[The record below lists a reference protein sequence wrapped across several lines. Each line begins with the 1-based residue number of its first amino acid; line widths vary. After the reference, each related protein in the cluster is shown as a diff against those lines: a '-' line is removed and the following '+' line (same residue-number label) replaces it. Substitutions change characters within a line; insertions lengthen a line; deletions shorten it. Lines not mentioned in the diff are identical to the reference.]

1 MERADPMS
9 QVTWILGNGCNP
21 PRAPNQ
27 QDGKSGTRG
36 RRAASLE
43 AGRRETA
50 GGAAARIPF
59 VDIKDITRPS
69 SEAEAVGME
78 RNFLN
83 THLQGKPAGD
93 SVPYST
99 PVHST
104 FRVK

>member
-1 MERADPMS
+1 MS

-50 GGAAARIPF
+50 GGAAAQIPF

-83 THLQGKPAGD
+83 THSPRETCRGLCPLLHTCAFHFQSQVAIL
-93 SVPYST
+93 T
-99 PVHST
+99 A
-104 FRVK
+104 